1 MTIQMR
7 RDFRL
12 VASIST
18 RSNPQEL
25 AATASVAL
33 PRHVPGIGALTV
45 MELRKLVRRPMWWV
59 LVAIITI
66 LAALFFIVGY
76 LVSAHRGT
84 LATASA
90 DLFPPGSI
98 PRYFMLPSALGLIVT
113 AILAAGVVGS
123 EYSWG
128 TVRSLIATGVPR
140 GRLLG
145 AKFLATFIGI
155 VVWVLLGFIVGMI
168 CSCIVTIADGHALTL
183 GGFGA
188 SWLGDFGLMW
198 GRTLLS
204 LTASMAIGFVAA
216 VVGRSMAAGIAA
228 PIVWQVIE
236 VLIGGLY
243 TYLGNFGTILVHLT
257 LNVND
262 ESLAYHNA
270 FGAVAA
276 RRGLVS
282 QPHAVAVMFG
292 YIVVLLAISF
302 IVFLRRDVTSGA

>member
-1 MTIQMR
+1 M
-7 RDFRL
+7 
-12 VASIST
+12 ASVST
-18 RSNPQEL
+18 KVNASDL
-25 AATASVAL
+25 AAISAAPTD
-33 PRHVPGIGALTV
+33 RHVPGIAALTA
-45 MELRKLVRRPMWWV
+45 MELRKLFRRPMWWV
-59 LVAIITI
+59 LVVIITG

-84 LATASA
+84 LASASGS
-90 DLFPPGSI
+90 LFPPGSI

-113 AILAAGVVGS
+113 AIMAAGVVGS

-128 TVRSLIATGVPR
+128 TLRGLIATGIPR
-140 GRLLG
+140 SRLLG
-145 AKFLATFIGI
+145 AKFFATFIGI
-155 VVWVLLGFIVGMI
+155 VIWVLLGFIVGMI
-168 CSCIVTIADGHALTL
+168 CSCIVTVAAGHALTL

-204 LTASMAIGFVAA
+204 LTASMAIGFAAA
-216 VVGRSMAAGIAA
+216 VIGRSMAAGIAA

-243 TYLGNFGTILVHLT
+243 TYLGNFGNILVHLT

-262 ESLAYHNA
+262 ESLARHNA
-270 FGAVAA
+270 FGSVAT
-276 RRGLVS
+276 RSGMVT

-292 YIVVLLAISF
+292 YIVVLMAVSF
-302 IVFLRRDVTSGA
+302 VVFMRRDVTSGA